1 MLLER
6 LRAPKRC
13 PGAVR
18 VSNAVAENFGLA
30 FDKES
35 VDGSG
40 KASIRPCTRSIVHG
54 VIFRIPISQL
64 PALDVTEGVG
74 NGYERVEDF
83 SVATAD
89 GVLIVLTYVADKVS
103 PGLQPYDWYLQ
114 LVVAG
119 AEQAGLPGD
128 YVDGLKAVESIPDPK
143 PNRPT
148 RLEALQVLEQANL
161 G

>member
-1 MLLER
+1 
-6 LRAPKRC
+6 
-13 PGAVR
+13 
-18 VSNAVAENFGLA
+18 LA

-40 KASIRPCTRSIVHG
+40 KATIQSRAGAIVQG
-54 VIFRIPISQL
+54 VIFEIPQDQL
-64 PALDVTEGVG
+64 SALDVAEGVG
-74 NGYERVEDF
+74 NGYVRAENF
-83 SVATAD
+83 SVETQSGA
-89 GVLIVLTYVADKVS
+89 LNVLTYIADKVS

-128 YVDGLKAVESIPDPK
+128 YVDGLKAVESLPDPK

-148 RLEALQVLEQANL
+148 RLEALQVLAHANRS
-161 G
+161 